1 MAVEFAAIEWGAG
14 ADEGLW
20 LARFDREG
28 MEEAAPVSDEA
39 QLRGAGLIWCFRPED
54 LPAEWHGAWRNLE
67 AAGHA
72 LDGRLLGRVVFPMSS
87 SHDHASL
94 ARLLAMSG
102 EWSDGAERAK
112 SAAAVARGLI
122 EALDAQPLA
131 ALLEMEKLLKP
142 VRHPLRRVV
151 ADAAGRALKKG
162 FGAAQRELADL
173 FPEEAAVFA
182 RRRRAAKEPPTPL
195 DAGRLCEVF
204 APGGSL
210 ARSYSRYEYRP
221 EQVRMVQEVCEA
233 FNEGLALMVEAGTGT
248 GKSLAY
254 LVPAI
259 AWAVA
264 NDDPV
269 VISTNT
275 KNLQG
280 QLFRKDLPFLER
292 AWGRGFSYAL
302 IKGRANYLCLRRFM
316 MLLRAADR
324 ELGDGERLE
333 LLPIVTWLSL
343 TKTGDVAENG
353 GFRPGMR
360 SELWSLISTQRD
372 ECAGPRCRWR
382 RRCFVQRARAR
393 ARQADIVVANHA
405 TVFVESGDESV
416 ALPEHRCVV
425 FDEAHNL
432 EDVATNTM
440 AVVVGPWQAPMALRR
455 LFQSRRD
462 GAGRGLLASLRF
474 LLSKAAGSVAGE
486 TPKLLGRL
494 IETAIGDFPSVR
506 RAGDALFAR
515 TEGLFEERRQGDR
528 IRYDADHRPEDW
540 PQVAQAIGEYGD
552 ALGALAKK
560 LEAIAVEVGEAAG
573 ADDPEEPLQSLLET
587 GADVEGQAIRLRE
600 LAQALQ
606 VVLKADDETQVY
618 WAEYDRA
625 RGAAT
630 LNAAPLDIAEKM
642 DEMIYSRSRTV
653 VFTSATLAAAGSF
666 DFMRDRL
673 GLRGPVAG
681 RVRTSALGSS
691 FDFAR
696 QALVAVPLFLPEPR
710 RYGPDFV
717 KPFTELAAASLR
729 AVGGRGLVLFTS
741 HGMLREAAGILKK
754 ELAGGA
760 IRVLAQGI
768 DGGREHLLAV
778 FAQDTSSVLLGTQ
791 SFWEGV
797 DVPGE
802 SLTCLIVA
810 KLPFRPHTDPIVS
823 ARCEL
828 LERRGQNAFMEYMVP
843 DAVIRLKQGFG
854 RLIRSRKDRGVV
866 LICDPRMMTKRY
878 GRVFRDSLP
887 AEVKA
892 ISRAQEWLDALRDFL
907 GGKAEG

>member
-1 MAVEFAAIEWGAG
+1 MAAEFAAIEWGAG
-14 ADEGLW
+14 ADDGLR
-20 LARFDREG
+20 LARFDRDG
-28 MEEAAPVSDEA
+28 IGKAVSVSDEG
-39 QLRGAGLIWCFRPED
+39 QLREAGLIWCFRPEE
-54 LPAEWHGAWRNLE
+54 LPGEWRGAWRSLE
-67 AAGHA
+67 AAGRA

-94 ARLLAMSG
+94 ARLMKIRG
-102 EWSDGAERAK
+102 EWCDGAGRAVF
-112 SAAAVARGLI
+112 AAAVARGLI

-142 VRHPLRRVV
+142 VRHPLRRLV
-151 ADAAGRALKKG
+151 ADAAARAVKKG

-173 FPEEAAVFA
+173 FPDEGAAFA
-182 RRRRAAKEPPTPL
+182 RRRRAPKTPPVRL

-204 APGGSL
+204 TPGGRLSQSH
-210 ARSYSRYEYRP
+210 AGYEYRP

-233 FNEGLALMVEAGTGT
+233 FNEGLVLMVEAGTGT

-269 VISTNT
+269 IISTNT

-292 AWGRGFSYAL
+292 ARGRAFSYAL

-316 MLLRAADR
+316 MVMRAADS
-324 ELGDGERLE
+324 ELGADERLE
-333 LLPIVTWLSL
+333 LLPIVTWLGQ

-353 GFRPGMR
+353 GFRPGMG

-372 ECAGPRCRWR
+372 ECAGTRCRWR

-405 TVFVESGDESV
+405 TVFVESGDESAV
-416 ALPEHRCVV
+416 LPEHRCVV

-432 EDVATNTM
+432 EDVATNAM
-440 AVVVGPWQAPMALRR
+440 AVVVGPWQAPMVLRR
-455 LFQSRRD
+455 LFHGRRD
-462 GAGRGLLASLRF
+462 GAGRGLFASLRF
-474 LLSKAAGSVAGE
+474 LLSKAGASVPPAAS
-486 TPKLLGRL
+486 KLLGGQ
-494 IETAIGDFPSVR
+494 IEGAIGDFPSVR

-515 TEGLFEERRQGDR
+515 VAGLFEERRQGDR

-540 PQVAQAIGEYGD
+540 PQVAQAISEYGD

-560 LEAIAVEVGEAAG
+560 LEAIATGVSEAADMEDAG
-573 ADDPEEPLQSLLET
+573 EPLQSLLEAA
-587 GADVEGQAIRLRE
+587 ADVEAQAIRLRE

-618 WAEYDRA
+618 WAEYDRG
-625 RGAAT
+625 RGEAT

-642 DEMIYSRSRTV
+642 DELVYSRSRTV
-653 VFTSATLAAAGSF
+653 IFTSATLSAAGSF

-673 GLRGPVAG
+673 GLRGLVAE
-681 RVRTSALGSS
+681 RVRTAALGSS
-691 FDFAR
+691 FDFSR
-696 QALVAVPLFLPEPR
+696 QALVAVPVFLPEPR

-729 AVGGRGLVLFTS
+729 AAGGRGLVLFTS
-741 HGMLREAAGILKK
+741 HGMLREAAAILKR

-760 IRVLAQGI
+760 IRVLAQGL
-768 DGGREHLLAV
+768 DGGREHLLSV

-828 LERRGQNAFMEYMVP
+828 LERRGQSAFMEYMVP

-854 RLIRSRKDRGVV
+854 RLIRSRQDRGVV
-866 LICDPRMMTKRY
+866 LICDPRVVTRRY

-887 AEVKA
+887 VEVRA
-892 ISRAQEWLDALRDFL
+892 ISGAQEWLEALRDFL
-907 GGKAEG
+907 GESGA